1 LDESKCLRE
10 EWALKTLPRAVI
22 LKRFATDLRVLLRAI
37 DFGIGAR
44 KIALVA
50 RLTTV
55 FPVSPALHGRQRRG
69 YNKSSHRF
77 SFCEHSCA
85 MENTPTEKPNVVIVG
100 AGFGGLEAAKKLAC
114 ENVRVTVID
123 RTNYHLFQPLLYQV
137 ATAALSPADIAAPV
151 RAVLSKWKNVEV
163 ILAEV
168 QSVDVDAKKIKTT
181 DTEIGYDFLILA
193 TGARH
198 SYFGHNEWEK
208 LAPGLKSLEDAIELR
223 RRLLMAFEYAEKVTD
238 EGARKAAM
246 TFVIIGGGPTGVE
259 MAGAIAEIARYTLA
273 KDFRHID
280 PSEARVILIEG
291 DPRLLAA
298 FPEDL
303 SASALKQLVDLGV
316 EVRTGTRAT
325 NLTEGGVQ
333 AGNEFIP
340 CRVKIW
346 AAGNNASFV
355 GKTLGT
361 PVDQVGRV
369 MVNGDLTIPGHPE
382 VQVIGDLANF
392 SHQTGQPLPGVSPV
406 AMQQGRH
413 AARNILAMIEG
424 RRPQHFR
431 YWDKGSMATI
441 GRNKAVADL
450 NLVHLSGLPAWLVW
464 LFVHI
469 IFLVG
474 FRNRLAVLFQ
484 WAWAYFTFN
493 KGARL
498 ITRNFQAEQR
508 PPA

>member
-1 LDESKCLRE
+1 LELSLRRL
-10 EWALKTLPRAVI
+10 AGTLSYMEAASPKIPR
-22 LKRFATDLRVLLRAI
+22 
-37 DFGIGAR
+37 
-44 KIALVA
+44 
-50 RLTTV
+50 
-55 FPVSPALHGRQRRG
+55 
-69 YNKSSHRF
+69 
-77 SFCEHSCA
+77 
-85 MENTPTEKPNVVIVG
+85 VVIIG
-100 AGFGGLEAAKKLAC
+100 AGFGGLEAAKKLSGQA
-114 ENVRVTVID
+114 VQVTVVD

-151 RAVLSKWKNVEV
+151 RAILSKCENMEV

-168 QSVDVDAKKIKTT
+168 QSIDVNARKVKMVDGELD
-181 DTEIGYDFLILA
+181 YDYLILA

-198 SYFGHNEWEK
+198 SYFEHPEWEK
-208 LAPGLKSLEDAIELR
+208 LAPGLKSLEDAVEIR
-223 RRLLMAFEYAEKVTD
+223 RRILMAFEYAEKISD
-238 EGARKAAM
+238 EAARKAAM

-280 PSEARVILIEG
+280 PSQARVVLVESE
-291 DPRLLAA
+291 PRVLAA

-303 SASALKQLVDLGV
+303 QISAMRQLVDLGV
-316 EVRTGTRAT
+316 EVRTSIYAT
-325 NLTEGGVQ
+325 NLSEQGLQVGD
-333 AGNEFIP
+333 EFIP

-346 AAGNNASFV
+346 AAGNNASVV
-355 GKTLGT
+355 GHSLGA
-361 PVDQVGRV
+361 PIDRVGRV
-369 MVNGDLTIPGHPE
+369 IVNKDLTIPDHPD

-413 AARNILAMIEG
+413 AARNILGMIDG
-424 RRPQHFR
+424 RKPQRFW
-431 YWDKGSMATI
+431 YFDKGSMATI

-450 NLVHLSGLPAWLVW
+450 KLLHLSGIPAWLAW

-484 WAWAYFTFN
+484 WAWAYFSFN

-498 ITRNFQAEQR
+498 ITRNFQSEQR

>member
-1 LDESKCLRE
+1 
-10 EWALKTLPRAVI
+10 
-22 LKRFATDLRVLLRAI
+22 
-37 DFGIGAR
+37 
-44 KIALVA
+44 
-50 RLTTV
+50 
-55 FPVSPALHGRQRRG
+55 
-69 YNKSSHRF
+69 
-77 SFCEHSCA
+77 
-85 MENTPTEKPNVVIVG
+85 MENKPKEKPHVVIVG
-100 AGFGGLEAAKKLAC
+100 AGFGGLEAAKKMAC
-114 ENVRVTVID
+114 EDVRVTVID

-151 RAVLSKWKNVEV
+151 RAILSRCRNAEV

-168 QSVDVDAKKIKTT
+168 QSVNVDAKKVKTV
-181 DTEIGYDFLILA
+181 DMEIDYDYLILA

-198 SYFGHNEWEK
+198 SYFGHDAWEK

-223 RRLLMAFEYAEKVTD
+223 RRILMAFEYAEKITD
-238 EGARKAAM
+238 EEARRAAM
-246 TFVIIGGGPTGVE
+246 NFVVIGGGPTGVE
-259 MAGAIAEIARYTLA
+259 MAGAIAEISRHTLA

-280 PSEARVILIEG
+280 PSQARIILIEG
-291 DPRLLAA
+291 EPRLLAA
-298 FPEDL
+298 YPEDL
-303 SASALKQLVDLGV
+303 SASAKKQLMDLGV
-316 EVRTGTRAT
+316 EVRTSSRAT
-325 NLTEGGVQ
+325 NLTEAGVQ
-333 AGNEFIP
+333 VDGEFIP

-355 GKTLGT
+355 GKTLGI
-361 PVDQVGRV
+361 PVDRVGRV
-369 MVNGDLTIPGHPE
+369 VVNDDLTIPGHPE

-392 SHQTGQPLPGVSPV
+392 SHQTGEPLPGVSPV

-424 RRPQHFR
+424 RKPQRFW

-450 NLVHLSGLPAWLVW
+450 RFIHLSGLPAWLAW

-484 WAWAYFTFN
+484 WAWAYLSFN

-498 ITRNFQAEQR
+498 ITRNFQSEQR

>member
-1 LDESKCLRE
+1 
-10 EWALKTLPRAVI
+10 
-22 LKRFATDLRVLLRAI
+22 
-37 DFGIGAR
+37 
-44 KIALVA
+44 
-50 RLTTV
+50 
-55 FPVSPALHGRQRRG
+55 
-69 YNKSSHRF
+69 
-77 SFCEHSCA
+77 
-85 MENTPTEKPNVVIVG
+85 MENTPEEKPRVVIVG
-100 AGFGGLEAAKKLAC
+100 AGFGGLEAAKKLVGQD
-114 ENVRVTVID
+114 VRVTVID

-151 RAVLSKWKNVEV
+151 RAILSKCKNMEV

-168 QSVDVDAKKIKTT
+168 QSVDVEAKRIKTI
-181 DTEIGYDFLILA
+181 DLEIPYDFLILA

-223 RRLLMAFEYAEKVTD
+223 RRLLMAFEYAEKITD
-238 EGARKAAM
+238 EAARRAAM

-273 KDFRHID
+273 KDFCNID
-280 PSEARVILIEG
+280 PSQARVILIEG
-291 DPRLLAA
+291 EPRLLAS

-303 SASALKQLVDLGV
+303 SASAMKQLVDLGV
-316 EVRTGTRAT
+316 EVRTGVRAT
-325 NLTEGGVQ
+325 NLTE
-333 AGNEFIP
+333 AGLQVGDEFIP

-355 GKTLGT
+355 GKTLGV
-361 PVDQVGRV
+361 PIDRVGRV
-369 MVNGDLTIPGHPE
+369 VVNDDLTIPGHPE
-382 VQVIGDLANF
+382 VQVIGDMANF

-413 AARNILAMIEG
+413 AARNILRMIKNREP
-424 RRPQHFR
+424 RRFR
-431 YWDKGSMATI
+431 YWNKGSMATI
-441 GRNKAVADL
+441 GRHRAVADL
-450 NLVHLSGLPAWLVW
+450 NFVHLSGLPAWLVW

-474 FRNRLAVLFQ
+474 FRNRLVVLFQ

-493 KGARL
+493 AGARL
-498 ITRNFQAEQR
+498 ITRNFQSETR

>member
-1 LDESKCLRE
+1 MNSK
-10 EWALKTLPRAVI
+10 P
-22 LKRFATDLRVLLRAI
+22 
-37 DFGIGAR
+37 
-44 KIALVA
+44 
-50 RLTTV
+50 
-55 FPVSPALHGRQRRG
+55 H
-69 YNKSSHRF
+69 
-77 SFCEHSCA
+77 
-85 MENTPTEKPNVVIVG
+85 VVIIG
-100 AGFGGLEAAKKLAC
+100 AGFGGLETAKKLAC
-114 ENVRVTVID
+114 EDVRVTVID

-151 RAVLSKWKNVEV
+151 RAILSKCKNMEV

-168 QSVDVDAKKIKTT
+168 QSVDVESKKVKTS
-181 DTEIGYDFLILA
+181 DGGEFGYDFLILA

-198 SYFGHNEWEK
+198 SYFGHDEWEK

-223 RRLLMAFEYAEKVTD
+223 RRLLLAFEYAEKITD
-238 EGARKAAM
+238 EAARKAAM

-280 PSEARVILIEG
+280 PSQTRVILIEG
-291 DPRLLAA
+291 EPRLLAA

-303 SASALKQLVDLGV
+303 SAGALKQLVDLGV
-316 EVRTGTRAT
+316 EVRAGSRAT
-325 NLTEGGVQ
+325 ALTEAGVQ
-333 AGNEFIP
+333 VGDEFIP

-355 GKTLGT
+355 GKTLGV
-361 PVDQVGRV
+361 PVDRVGRV
-369 MVNGDLTIPGHPE
+369 IVNDDLTIPGHSE

-413 AARNILAMIEG
+413 AARNIMAMIEG
-424 RRPQHFR
+424 RRPQRFR

-450 NLVHLSGLPAWLVW
+450 NIVHLSGLPAWLVW

-484 WAWAYFTFN
+484 WAWAYLTFN

-498 ITRNFQAEQR
+498 ITRSFQSETR

>member
-1 LDESKCLRE
+1 MKESQNQK
-10 EWALKTLPRAVI
+10 PHVI
-22 LKRFATDLRVLLRAI
+22 I
-37 DFGIGAR
+37 I
-44 KIALVA
+44 
-50 RLTTV
+50 
-55 FPVSPALHGRQRRG
+55 
-69 YNKSSHRF
+69 
-77 SFCEHSCA
+77 
-85 MENTPTEKPNVVIVG
+85 G
-100 AGFGGLEAAKKLAC
+100 AGFGGLQAAKKLGRK
-114 ENVRVTVID
+114 NVRVTVID

-151 RAVLSKWKNVEV
+151 RSVLSKFKNVEV

-168 QSVDVDAKKIKTT
+168 QAVDVDAKKVKTA
-181 DTEIGYDFLILA
+181 DLELDYDYLIVA

-198 SYFGHNEWEK
+198 SYFGHNDWEK

-223 RRLLMAFEYAEKVTD
+223 RRILMAFEYAEKTND
-238 EGARKAAM
+238 EAARKAAM

-259 MAGAIAEIARYTLA
+259 MAGAIAEISRHTLA

-280 PSEARVILIEG
+280 PSRARVILVEG
-291 DPRLLAA
+291 EPKVLAA

-303 SASALKQLVDLGV
+303 RDSAMKQLVDLGV
-316 EVRTGTRAT
+316 EVRTGIHAT
-325 NLTEGGVQ
+325 NLSDEGLQVGD
-333 AGNEFIP
+333 EFIP

-355 GKTLGT
+355 GHSLGV
-361 PVDQVGRV
+361 PIDRVGRV
-369 MVNGDLTIPGHPE
+369 IVNNDLTIPNHPE

-406 AMQQGRH
+406 AMQQGRQ
-413 AARNILAMIEG
+413 AARNILSMIAD
-424 RRPQHFR
+424 RKPQPFW
-431 YWDKGSMATI
+431 YFDKGSMATI

-450 NLVHLSGLPAWLVW
+450 KLVHLSGIPAWLAW
-464 LFVHI
+464 LFVHV

-484 WAWAYFTFN
+484 WAWAYFSFN

-498 ITRNFQAEQR
+498 ITRNFQSEQR